1 MAFQKTVRFQQAA
14 GLAGEIADD
23 GPLRSQTF
31 RLVANATTPANPIA
45 FGRAFTYATPAYA
58 ANPNDLAGTQ
68 IAQPGGP
75 GVFAGILIN
84 PKAHA
89 SRGTAAGP
97 LEAVYSL
104 PADTFGEL
112 ARMAIIF
119 AVVEAADAAAGAPG
133 AAIGFKAD
141 GSLVAFDRNGAAPGG
156 VEIIPGARLLTDLG
170 AAPAGGL
177 ARIELTTV

>member
-1 MAFQKTVRFQQAA
+1 MSFQKIVRFNQAA

-31 RLVANATTPANPIA
+31 RLVANATTPATPIA

-58 ANPNDLAGTQ
+58 ANPNELAGTQ

-75 GVFAGILIN
+75 GAFAGIFIN

-97 LEAVYSL
+97 LEAVYSV

-112 ARMAIIF
+112 ARMAILF
-119 AVVEAADAAAGAPG
+119 AVVEAANAASGAPG
-133 AAIGFKAD
+133 SAIGYKAD
-141 GSLVAFDRNGAAPGG
+141 GSLVSFVAGSVPAGATA
-156 VEIIPGARLLTDLG
+156 IPGARLLTDLG

-177 ARIELTTV
+177 ARIELTTI

>member
-1 MAFQKTVRFQQAA
+1 MAFQKTVRFNQAA
-14 GLAGEIADD
+14 GLAGEIAED

-31 RLVANATTPANPIA
+31 RLVANATTPATPIA

-68 IAQPGGP
+68 IAQPGGT
-75 GVFAGILIN
+75 GAFAGILIN

-89 SRGTAAGP
+89 SRGTASGP
-97 LEAVYSL
+97 LEAVYSV

-112 ARMAIIF
+112 ARMAILF

-133 AAIGFKAD
+133 SAIAYKDD
-141 GSLVAFDRNGAAPGG
+141 GSLVSFAAGG
-156 VEIIPGARLLTDLG
+156 TAPSGSTVIPGARLLTDLG

-177 ARIELTTV
+177 ARIELTTI